1 MRTFIMTIR
10 DKRDAHLSRRF
21 KNIKTMEGIILDS
34 QIRDERRMLK
44 KAMSKRSR
52 KHDRREIKESME
64 IMD

>member
-1 MRTFIMTIR
+1 MCIR

-21 KNIKTMEGIILDS
+21 KNIKKMEGIILGK
-34 QIRDERRMLK
+34 QIREERRMLK

-52 KHDRREIKESME
+52 KHDRQAIEESME